1 MSPVPLPAQD
11 GRGFGIGELVW
22 GKLRG
27 FSWWP
32 GRIVSWWMTGR
43 SRAAEGTRWV
53 MWFGD
58 GKFSVVSD
66 THGAWG
72 SPPSPGVPWAHV
84 PVPQVCV
91 EKLLPL
97 SSFASAF
104 HQATYNK
111 QPMYRKAIYEVLQ
124 VSVGGSGV
132 AQGHTSYRVALAVW
146 GGTVPLAAGGFG
158 DTGALG
164 RCVGAGGCPPALLEA
179 VPGSSC
185 AQWPPGEHRL
195 SLKKQGRHRGLPKE
209 ILGVS
214 CPSQECLEG
223 HWSLW
228 GVAEVPTGRCWAGPG
243 SGQCWEVLG
252 VPHGG
257 NLGPGAARQGV

>member
-1 MSPVPLPAQD
+1 MGNGGGFAGLLTPGPPARGHPDTPLSPLPAQD

-58 GKFSVVSD
+58 GKFSVVSG
-66 THGAWG
+66 TRGVG
-72 SPPSPGVPWAHV
+72 VQPYSPLSPDIPPAHSHV
-84 PVPQVCV
+84 PSVPQVCV

-124 VSVGGSGV
+124 VSARSCRVAPAPPHRHVLGGHRWPAPGRIHGSRQLPLRPARICPSLASCTQQHPGGHRMSLKRVGG
-132 AQGHTSYRVALAVW
+132 
-146 GGTVPLAAGGFG
+146 
-158 DTGALG
+158 
-164 RCVGAGGCPPALLEA
+164 
-179 VPGSSC
+179 
-185 AQWPPGEHRL
+185 
-195 SLKKQGRHRGLPKE
+195 
-209 ILGVS
+209 I
-214 CPSQECLEG
+214 
-223 HWSLW
+223 
-228 GVAEVPTGRCWAGPG
+228 
-243 SGQCWEVLG
+243 
-252 VPHGG
+252 
-257 NLGPGAARQGV
+257 

>member
-1 MSPVPLPAQD
+1 MAQD

-58 GKFSVVSD
+58 GKFSVVSG
-66 THGAWG
+66 TCSMGGSG
-72 SPPSPGVPWAHV
+72 SPRVHKAYPHPDSWPRPL
-84 PVPQVCV
+84 PQVCV

-124 VSVGGSGV
+124 VGGAGTSSARKVGGHWCTWDRDVGIAATPSLH
-132 AQGHTSYRVALAVW
+132 QDLAL
-146 GGTVPLAAGGFG
+146 P
-158 DTGALG
+158 
-164 RCVGAGGCPPALLEA
+164 
-179 VPGSSC
+179 
-185 AQWPPGEHRL
+185 
-195 SLKKQGRHRGLPKE
+195 
-209 ILGVS
+209 
-214 CPSQECLEG
+214 
-223 HWSLW
+223 
-228 GVAEVPTGRCWAGPG
+228 
-243 SGQCWEVLG
+243 
-252 VPHGG
+252 
-257 NLGPGAARQGV
+257 

>member
-1 MSPVPLPAQD
+1 M
-11 GRGFGIGELVW
+11 W

-58 GKFSVVSD
+58 GKFSVVSG
-66 THGAWG
+66 THEVGVRQ
-72 SPPSPGVPWAHV
+72 PPLSPGVCPPGSWLH

-124 VSVGGSGV
+124 VSTGGCRPAPAVGWHRPQHREAGGTWVPKRVCPASPGQGV
-132 AQGHTSYRVALAVW
+132 WEQAAAPLPHQDLALLHLLHPAASWGAQG
-146 GGTVPLAAGGFG
+146 
-158 DTGALG
+158 
-164 RCVGAGGCPPALLEA
+164 
-179 VPGSSC
+179 
-185 AQWPPGEHRL
+185 
-195 SLKKQGRHRGLPKE
+195 
-209 ILGVS
+209 VS
-214 CPSQECLEG
+214 
-223 HWSLW
+223 
-228 GVAEVPTGRCWAGPG
+228 
-243 SGQCWEVLG
+243 
-252 VPHGG
+252 
-257 NLGPGAARQGV
+257 